1 MNDTRSQPRRS
12 RQGPKKPTAPSAPR
26 HPVLAQLAEWHPAL
40 FGDEPRPLKRGIYED
55 LIAAHGEALEADALK
70 VALGIHTRSTRYLNA
85 VASGQP
91 RRDLQGQA
99 VEVVAPEQRHHA
111 IVEVFRRRQARSPE
125 DLTPQLH
132 QRIARAFEASG
143 LGREAYATLVRGRD
157 EAINAAT
164 EAALEEASARI
175 AREAALLRAF
185 ESSGLSVAAFADGY
199 GMAPEDA
206 QRALERARQRR

>member
-1 MNDTRSQPRRS
+1 MNDTRSQPRRP
-12 RQGPKKPTAPSAPR
+12 RQGPKTPKAPSAPR
-26 HPVLAQLAEWHPAL
+26 HPLLAQLAEWHPAL

-55 LIAAHGEALEADALK
+55 LLAAHGEALEAEALK
-70 VALGIHTRSTRYLNA
+70 AALGIHTRATRYLNA

-91 RRDLQGQA
+91 RRNLQGEA

-111 IVEVFRRRQARSPE
+111 IVEVFRRRQSRSPE
-125 DLTPQLH
+125 DMGPQLR

-164 EAALEEASARI
+164 EAALDEASARI

-199 GMAPEDA
+199 GMTPDDA